1 MHFKEV
7 KNNLNIKISGPLIF
21 SPKIFQ
27 DERGYFFESWK
38 KHQMEKILKLEKD
51 FVQENQSMSSIG
63 VLRGLHYD
71 NKTWKLISCPYGKIF
86 FVVVNCNS
94 KSKDYLKYKSWILD
108 QKKNVQILVPPM
120 FANGHLCLSD
130 SCLFH
135 YKLSYKG
142 KYFDI
147 DKQKVQKLL
156 KKLGKN
162 LILCELYAKTLEND
176 DFCSLSDILF
186 RHMCATLEQNAN
198 LACVYQFY
206 DVFLKHKLPLTVR
219 AQ

>member
-1 MHFKEV
+1 MKQIKV
-7 KNNLNIKISGPLIF
+7 ITSDNYADKRGLIWTSWKKNNLNLNFEHDKF
-21 SPKIFQ
+21 SF
-27 DERGYFFESWK
+27 SK
-38 KHQMEKILKLEKD
+38 KNV
-51 FVQENQSMSSIG
+51 F
-63 VLRGLHYD
+63 RGLHYD

-147 DKQKVQKLL
+147 DKQKVL
-156 KKLGKN
+156 KW
-162 LILCELYAKTLEND
+162 ND
-176 DFCSLSDILF
+176 
-186 RHMCATLEQNAN
+186 
-198 LACVYQFY
+198 
-206 DVFLKHKLPLTVR
+206 VR
-219 AQ
+219 VNIKWPIKSKPIMSKRDE

>member
-1 MHFKEV
+1 MKQ
-7 KNNLNIKISGPLIF
+7 IKVITSDNYADKRGLIWT
-21 SPKIFQ
+21 
-27 DERGYFFESWK
+27 SWK
-38 KHQMEKILKLEKD
+38 KNYLNLNFEHDKFSFSKK
-51 FVQENQSMSSIG
+51 N

-147 DKQKVQKLL
+147 DKQKVL
-156 KKLGKN
+156 KW
-162 LILCELYAKTLEND
+162 ND
-176 DFCSLSDILF
+176 IRVNIKWPIKSKPIMSKRD
-186 RHMCATLEQNAN
+186 E
-198 LACVYQFY
+198 
-206 DVFLKHKLPLTVR
+206 
-219 AQ
+219 

>member
-1 MHFKEV
+1 MK
-7 KNNLNIKISGPLIF
+7 IKITKFKDLKIIY
-21 SPKIFQ
+21 SPIHR
-27 DERGYFFESWK
+27 DRRGYFREIFQK
-38 KHQMEKILKLEKD
+38 KILKQKFL
-51 FVQENQSMSSIG
+51 FTCVSSSKKN

-147 DKQKVQKLL
+147 DKQKVL
-156 KKLGKN
+156 KW
-162 LILCELYAKTLEND
+162 ND
-176 DFCSLSDILF
+176 
-186 RHMCATLEQNAN
+186 
-198 LACVYQFY
+198 
-206 DVFLKHKLPLTVR
+206 VR
-219 AQ
+219 VNIKWPIKSKPIMSKRDE

>member
-1 MHFKEV
+1 MKQIKV
-7 KNNLNIKISGPLIF
+7 ITSDNYADKRGLIWTSWKKNNLNLNFEHDKF
-21 SPKIFQ
+21 SF
-27 DERGYFFESWK
+27 SK
-38 KHQMEKILKLEKD
+38 K
-51 FVQENQSMSSIG
+51 N

-147 DKQKVQKLL
+147 DKQKVL
-156 KKLGKN
+156 KW
-162 LILCELYAKTLEND
+162 ND
-176 DFCSLSDILF
+176 
-186 RHMCATLEQNAN
+186 
-198 LACVYQFY
+198 
-206 DVFLKHKLPLTVR
+206 VR
-219 AQ
+219 VNIKWPIKSKPIMSKRDE